1 MFETRVVFLK
11 PIKVLPVIM
20 SGGAGTRLWPLSNG
34 DMPKQF
40 HQLGGARPMIE
51 ETVLRF
57 RGAYGR
63 LQFLPPV
70 VIASAAHRT
79 SVRDAMT
86 NCGMNPS
93 AIVLEPMGRNTAP
106 AAVIASLI
114 AQEVD
119 PEAYV
124 LLTPAD
130 HLVSNLA
137 AFLQVIEQATA
148 ALPERIVTFGI
159 TPSGPETGYG
169 YIKQG
174 QAIAPG
180 VFSVAA
186 FKEKPDSALASRYL
200 RKGGFSWNAGV
211 FLFSPEAMLREFGAF
226 ADDIRQTSIT
236 AFLRASRQ
244 DNEVLLDAEAFAV
257 VRSEAVDRAVME
269 HTKLAAVAPCDI
281 GWADVG
287 SWAELWRLSPK
298 DTVGNATEGP
308 VTLVDTMNSYVR
320 SAGIQLS
327 VLGVSDLVI
336 VANGSSVLVA
346 HRNRVQDVKAV
357 IPRSG

>member
-1 MFETRVVFLK
+1 MTSTK
-11 PIKVLPVIM
+11 ILPVVM
-20 SGGAGTRLWPLSNG
+20 SGGAGTRLWPLSNR

-57 RGAYGR
+57 RGAYGGVE
-63 LQFLPPV
+63 FLPPV
-70 VIASAAHRT
+70 VIAAEAHRT
-79 SVRDAMT
+79 SVRDAMAK
-86 NCGMNPS
+86 CGINPS
-93 AIVLEPMGRNTAP
+93 AIVLEPVGRNTAP
-106 AAVIASLI
+106 AAVVASLI
-114 AQEVD
+114 AREVD

-130 HLVSNLA
+130 HLISNLA
-137 AFLQVIEQATA
+137 AFLQVIQQATM
-148 ALPERIVTFGI
+148 ALPERIVTFGVA
-159 TPSGPETGYG
+159 PSGPETGYG

-174 QAIAPG
+174 EPIAPG

-186 FKEKPDSALASRYL
+186 FKEKPDSALATRYL
-200 RKGGFSWNAGV
+200 RKGGFSWNAGI
-211 FLFSPEAMLREFGAF
+211 FLFSPETMLNEFGTY
-226 ADDIRQTSIT
+226 ADDIKQHAITS
-236 AFLRASRQ
+236 FLHASRQ
-244 DNEVLLDAEAFAV
+244 DNEVLLNAEAFGAV
-257 VRSEAVDRAVME
+257 RNEAVDRAVME
-269 HTKLAAVAPCDI
+269 HTKLAAVAPCEI

-298 DTVGNATEGP
+298 DAVGNAIDGQ
-308 VTLVDTMNSYVR
+308 VTLLDTMNSYVR

-336 VANGSSVLVA
+336 VANGASVLVA
-346 HRNRVQDVKAV
+346 HRSRVQDVKLV